1 MISSIFYIILT
12 IILITSPCILLAI
25 PCLIYPTFRS
35 VQRFVLKKNKDYL
48 KWDLQTILIFFVTI
62 IFAYKN
68 TLTIHHDFTNFDS
81 TGIDILSPEYL
92 NRILFY
98 YPYLLLAYY
107 AILFI
112 FYYINILRLNVSSK
126 KLSFSKILSI
136 DKENVSQKE
145 YIKLSRFI
153 LCAIFSFIWWSY
165 IMFLLNS
172 VGMT

>member
-1 MISSIFYIILT
+1 M
-12 IILITSPCILLAI
+12 ITSPFILLAI
-25 PCLIYPTFRS
+25 PFFFYPTVRS
-35 VQRFVLKKNKDYL
+35 VHRLFFLKNKDYL
-48 KWDLQTILIFFVTI
+48 KWDLQIILIFLVTI

-68 TLTIHHDFTNFDS
+68 ILTIHNDFTNFYS
-81 TGIDILSPEYL
+81 AGIDILSPEYL

-98 YPYLLLAYY
+98 YPYILLAYY
-107 AILFI
+107 VILFI
-112 FYYINILRLNVSSK
+112 FYYINILKLNVSSK

-165 IMFLLNS
+165 IVFLLNS
-172 VGMT
+172 VGSISQ